1 MEKLKEADRI
11 LSDLTK
17 ELIDEQAKKIKDPTL
32 FDLQDQEEEKK
43 DDGVVVVKEQ
53 EDLKF
58 TENIIKEIFDVNQ

>member
-43 DDGVVVVKEQ
+43 DDGVVLVKEQ